1 MSAPIQTVSVTFTT
15 PSTLP
20 TSDTTIVQKASDD
33 GNLKLFVSY
42 NTTKSCFSVEIYG
55 NTSSM
60 GEYIVNS
67 KLEQGS
73 IATTFVPPDMATEL
87 LKCQRY
93 YVRYYNNGNTFG
105 NGFSSKDT
113 IGFILI
119 VLPAVMRKTP
129 TCKLS
134 GVYSISANHL
144 AGSSKPVT
152 FYGNLNFNMNS
163 VKFEVQG
170 SGFTANEPIM
180 LQIRA
185 SDGYIEFDSEI

>member
-1 MSAPIQTVSVTFTT
+1 
-15 PSTLP
+15 
-20 TSDTTIVQKASDD
+20 
-33 GNLKLFVSY
+33 
-42 NTTKSCFSVEIYG
+42 
-55 NTSSM
+55 
-60 GEYIVNS
+60 
-67 KLEQGS
+67 
-73 IATTFVPPDMATEL
+73 
-87 LKCQRY
+87 
-93 YVRYYNNGNTFG
+93 
-105 NGFSSKDT
+105 
-113 IGFILI
+113 
-119 VLPAVMRKTP
+119 MRATP

-144 AGSSKPVT
+144 ASSSKPVT